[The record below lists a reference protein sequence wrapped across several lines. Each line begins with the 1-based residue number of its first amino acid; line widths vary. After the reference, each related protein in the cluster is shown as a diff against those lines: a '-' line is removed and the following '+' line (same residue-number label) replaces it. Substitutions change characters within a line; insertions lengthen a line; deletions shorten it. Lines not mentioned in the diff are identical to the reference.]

1 MPIKTQKGGYKMT
14 QNVKAEDVCWQKIK
28 ILADA
33 LDLII
38 TIDAGRKT
46 LKKIA
51 RKAIKRLPEKTKE
64 K

>member
-1 MPIKTQKGGYKMT
+1 MT
-14 QNVKAEDVCWQKIK
+14 QNVKVEDVCWQKIK

>member
-1 MPIKTQKGGYKMT
+1 MT

-38 TIDAGRKT
+38 TIDAGKKT

-51 RKAIKRLPEKTKE
+51 RKAIKRLPEKVKDN